1 MAAKKNLF
9 EKLGLI
15 EQVPSEEDKVDF
27 VGQEDEVPELE
38 HIPNLTMEEKAEEAA
53 PKEEGGDGASVEAST
68 AKPSVAKEEP
78 EGEASEDIKKRLDEL
93 IGNYEK
99 NRLMTIEEIYRNA
112 RLSNEAKG
120 TIFMAD
126 VYMKTLPENLPAD
139 IKRESVLNILNVSS
153 IDKEDLLNDAY
164 QRIDSLNKV
173 LESTVQT
180 TQDITNKNEAT
191 IRELEQ
197 RIRDLRKAIDDRH
210 KFQED
215 QNTLIEYEI
224 QRIINIVDF
233 IKPQE

>member
-1 MAAKKNLF
+1 VAGKKNIF

-15 EQVPSEEDKVDF
+15 EPVPEEEKEMDF
-27 VGQEDEVPELE
+27 EGQEEEVPELE
-38 HIPNLTMEEKAEEAA
+38 HIPDLTVDQETYGEPVDQAEAVVEEDPVVEPRET
-53 PKEEGGDGASVEAST
+53 KEITEGD
-68 AKPSVAKEEP
+68 
-78 EGEASEDIKKRLDEL
+78 ASEDIKKRLDEL

-180 TQDITNKNEAT
+180 TEEITNKNEAT

>member
-1 MAAKKNLF
+1 MAGKKNIF

-15 EQVPSEEDKVDF
+15 EPVPAEEKEMDF
-27 VGQEDEVPELE
+27 EGQEEEVPELE
-38 HIPNLTMEEKAEEAA
+38 HIPDLTVDQETYGEPVDQAEAVVEEA
-53 PKEEGGDGASVEAST
+53 PV
-68 AKPSVAKEEP
+68 EEP
-78 EGEASEDIKKRLDEL
+78 RETKEITEGDASEDIKKRLDEL

-180 TQDITNKNEAT
+180 TEEITNKNEAT